1 PLSISN
7 PLFCTGGLRI
17 GVYSV
22 LLDVWSFPWMNSGSI
37 AVAHPTS
44 TDQSASRFIS
54 RRAPPSPARVSL
66 RRAGRST
73 EQLSPAEQC
82 VCVDQLA
89 TAIIILRTCLTL
101 IWWITC
107 TP

>member
-1 PLSISN
+1 
-7 PLFCTGGLRI
+7 
-17 GVYSV
+17 
-22 LLDVWSFPWMNSGSI
+22 MNSGSI

-73 EQLSPAEQC
+73 EQLSPAEHQ
-82 VCVDQLA
+82 VQGRGRQRQHSIFIKIDSIKQPLV
-89 TAIIILRTCLTL
+89 
-101 IWWITC
+101 
-107 TP
+107 